1 MDHSSVVESTQRSY
15 LNKSK
20 DNIMKNITV
29 KSQKLWVSES
39 VFYFDPIIDQIN

>member
-29 KSQKLWVSES
+29 SQKLWVFRFFSIRIS
-39 VFYFDPIIDQIN
+39 VLF

>member
-20 DNIMKNITV
+20 DNIMKKYYIKSKTV
-29 KSQKLWVSES
+29 GRSASWIRHKNHQKTL
-39 VFYFDPIIDQIN
+39 